1 MAGCTSKGAPAIFL
15 FRNAGLNK
23 NGLFSMKIDT
33 QNIIRGDQLAGA
45 RLIRLLEEGDPAG
58 IEVLKRLY
66 PHTGT
71 AFVMGLTGPPGS
83 GKSTLVNSIISEVRN
98 RNMKIAV
105 VAIDPSS
112 PISGGALLGD
122 RIRMRRHTE
131 DDGVF
136 IRSMATRGHLGGLSK
151 TTRETVLVFD
161 AMGYDV
167 ILIETVGVG
176 QDEVEIAQFAH
187 STAVVSLPGMG
198 DDIQAM
204 KAGLLEIGD
213 IFVVNKADIPGA
225 DDVAEQ
231 LRVMLGMS
239 SRAQSDWLPPILKT
253 VAVKNRGIIELVD
266 AFWRH
271 RQFLMDSG
279 AFGEHN
285 YKWEFKFFRR
295 LVMEKAADRIF
306 SEMQDSEAF
315 LALCDDLKNR
325 KMDPFSAAELITGGL
340 EFKKQIR

>member
-1 MAGCTSKGAPAIFL
+1 
-15 FRNAGLNK
+15 
-23 NGLFSMKIDT
+23 MKIEAR
-33 QNIIRGDQLAGA
+33 NIVEGDQLAGA
-45 RLIRLLEEGDPAG
+45 RLIRLLEEGDPKG
-58 IEVLKRLY
+58 IEVLKHLY
-66 PHTGT
+66 PHTGK

-83 GKSTLVNSIISEVRN
+83 GKSTLVNSIISEVRR

-213 IFVVNKADIPGA
+213 IFVVNKADTPGA
-225 DDVAEQ
+225 DDVVEQ
-231 LRVMLGMS
+231 LRAMLGMS
-239 SRAQSDWLPPILKT
+239 NRSENDWLPPVLKT

-266 AFWRH
+266 TFWRH
-271 RQFLMDSG
+271 HQFLMDSG
-279 AFGEHN
+279 KFDDHN
-285 YKWEFKFFRR
+285 FKWEFQFFRQ
-295 LVMEKAADRIF
+295 LVMEMAADRIF
-306 SEMQDSEAF
+306 NEMKDSPAY
-315 LALCDDLKNR
+315 LTLCDDLKNR
-325 KMDPFSAAELITGGL
+325 KIDPFSAAEVLTRRL
-340 EFKKQIR
+340 ELDN

>member
-1 MAGCTSKGAPAIFL
+1 
-15 FRNAGLNK
+15 
-23 NGLFSMKIDT
+23 
-33 QNIIRGDQLAGA
+33 
-45 RLIRLLEEGDPAG
+45 
-58 IEVLKRLY
+58 
-66 PHTGT
+66 
-71 AFVMGLTGPPGS
+71 
-83 GKSTLVNSIISEVRN
+83 
-98 RNMKIAV
+98 MKIAV

-122 RIRMRRHTE
+122 RIRMRRHTA

-213 IFVVNKADIPGA
+213 IFVVNKADTPGA

-239 SRAQSDWLPPILKT
+239 SRSENDWLPPILKT

-285 YKWEFKFFRR
+285 YKWEFQFFRQ
-295 LVMEKAADRIF
+295 LVMEMAADRIF
-306 SEMQDSEAF
+306 GAMQDSPAY
-315 LALCDDLKNR
+315 LKLCDDLKNR
-325 KMDPFSAAELITGGL
+325 KMDPFSAAELVTEAL
-340 EFKKQIR
+340 EYKK

>member
-1 MAGCTSKGAPAIFL
+1 
-15 FRNAGLNK
+15 
-23 NGLFSMKIDT
+23 MKIDA
-33 QNIIRGDQLAGA
+33 QDIVRGDQLAGA
-45 RLIRLLEEGDPAG
+45 RLIRLLEEGDPKG
-58 IEVLKRLY
+58 IEVLKHLY
-66 PHTGT
+66 AHTGK

-83 GKSTLVNSIISEVRN
+83 GKSTLVNCIISEVRR

-136 IRSMATRGHLGGLSK
+136 IRSMATRGHLGGLTK

-204 KAGLLEIGD
+204 KAGLLEIAD
-213 IFVVNKADIPGA
+213 VLVVNKADTPGA
-225 DDVAEQ
+225 DDVVEQ
-231 LRVMLGMS
+231 LRVMLDMG
-239 SRAQSDWLPPILKT
+239 SRSPTDWLPPVIKT
-253 VAVKNRGIIELVD
+253 VAIKSRGILDLVD
-266 AFWRH
+266 AFWQH
-271 RQFLMDSG
+271 RRFLMDSG
-279 AFGEHN
+279 AFDEHN
-285 YKWEFKFFRR
+285 YEWEFQFFRQ
-295 LVMEKAADRIF
+295 LVMEMAADRIF
-306 SEMQDSEAF
+306 NEIKDSPAYDT
-315 LALCDDLKNR
+315 LIDDLKNR
-325 KMDPFSAAELITGGL
+325 EIDPFSAAECLIKGL
-340 EFKKQIR
+340 EYKK

>member
-1 MAGCTSKGAPAIFL
+1 
-15 FRNAGLNK
+15 
-23 NGLFSMKIDT
+23 MKIDA
-33 QNIIRGDQLAGA
+33 QDIIRGDQLAGA
-45 RLIRLLEEGDPAG
+45 RLIRMLEEGDSGG
-58 IEVLKRLY
+58 IEILKHLY
-66 PHTGT
+66 PHTGS

-83 GKSTLVNSIISEVRN
+83 GKSTLANCIITEVRR

-187 STAVVSLPGMG
+187 STAVISLPGMG

-213 IFVVNKADIPGA
+213 LFVVNKADAAGA
-225 DDVAEQ
+225 DDVVEQ
-231 LRVMLGMS
+231 LHAMLQMGNKS
-239 SRAQSDWLPPILKT
+239 ENDWLPPILKT
-253 VAVKNRGIIELVD
+253 VAVKGQGIIELVD
-266 AFWRH
+266 AFWQH
-271 RQFLMDSG
+271 RKFLLDSG
-279 AFGEHN
+279 QFDAHN
-285 YKWEFKFFRR
+285 FKWEFHFFRQ
-295 LVMEKAADRIF
+295 LVMEMAADRIF
-306 SEMQDSEAF
+306 SQMKESTAYRELF
-315 LALCDDLKNR
+315 EDLKNR
-325 KMDPFSAAELITGGL
+325 KVDPFSAAELLIKGL
-340 EFKKQIR
+340 EYKHQNI